1 MSLGGGEHVL
11 VVDDYDDG
19 REMYAEFL
27 ELAGYQVS
35 QAKNGVE
42 ALRKADELVP
52 DVILMDLSLPDM
64 DGSDVIRRL
73 RTTLRTR
80 NIPVVVVTGHSP
92 ENLEAES
99 LQYDGFVTKP
109 CPPDALVAEV
119 ARLLGSRANSA
130 LGRREP

>member
-1 MSLGGGEHVL
+1 VEAGLDGRQHVL

-35 QAKNGVE
+35 QARNGSE

-73 RTTLRTR
+73 RATSRTR
-80 NIPVVVVTGHSP
+80 SIPVVVVTGHSP
-92 ENLEAES
+92 ENLEAEF
-99 LQYDGFVTKP
+99 LEYDGFVTKP

-119 ARLLGSRANSA
+119 ARLLASRGSAARGAH
-130 LGRREP
+130 